1 MNENERYTGKPE
13 DPSRTKGSFDVIV
26 IGGGIAGCSAAIA
39 ARRHGRSVLL
49 IEKLTVLGGLA
60 TTGHITI
67 YLPLDDGYGRQV
79 IGGIS
84 EELLKLSTKYA
95 YHGTDIRTWKE
106 EGRRYECKFNG
117 PAFSLALE
125 ELLVTEGVEILY
137 DSLFVGGLMH
147 GGICKGVFVE
157 NKSGRSL
164 YAAKAVVDASGD
176 ADLFFRNGS
185 RCIAAKNSLSIWFY
199 ATDSEGPADDG
210 SCINQN
216 RGGRDAPGIRLISM
230 GRIDTKARKHIVN
243 VPYYGDSAE
252 DVDRFIKD
260 SHSSLLSEMKR
271 NPTLE
276 PASLPGMA
284 DIRMARRIE
293 GAYELS
299 DRDANMHFDDN
310 IAGTGDWR
318 RPGPVYEI
326 PYRTLFNDHLENV
339 LCAGRCISV
348 SGEAWEIIR
357 CIPQASATGQ
367 AAGTAA
373 SQLIEEGTTVRNL
386 DVRKLRSTLKADG
399 VILDVNKDG

>member
-1 MNENERYTGKPE
+1 MNEYERYAGEPVN
-13 DPSRTKGSFDVIV
+13 PSTAKASFDVIV
-26 IGGGIAGCSAAIA
+26 IGGGIAGCSAALA
-39 ARRHGRSVLL
+39 ARRHGRKVLL

-84 EELLKLSTKYA
+84 EELLKLSTRHV
-95 YHGTDIRTWKE
+95 YHGPDITRWKE

-125 ELLVTEGVEILY
+125 ELLLSEGVGILY
-137 DSLFVGGLMH
+137 DSLFVGGLFQ
-147 GGICKGVFVE
+147 GGLCKGIFVE
-157 NKSGRSL
+157 NKSGRAFYES
-164 YAAKAVVDASGD
+164 KAIVDASGD
-176 ADLFFRNGS
+176 ADLFFRSGS

-199 ATDSEGPADDG
+199 ATDTKETSKEGHAV
-210 SCINQN
+210 SQR
-216 RGGRDAPGIRLISM
+216 RGGQDAPGIRLVSM
-230 GRIDTKARKHIVN
+230 GRIDTKAERHIVN

-252 DVDRFIKD
+252 GVDRFIKD
-260 SHSSLLSEMKR
+260 SHSSLLSEIR
-271 NPTLE
+271 QNQSLE
-276 PASLPGMA
+276 PVSLPGMA
-284 DIRMARRIE
+284 DIRMSRRIE

-299 DRDANMHFDDN
+299 DKDANIHFEDN

-326 PYRTLFNDHLENV
+326 PYRTLFNGNLENV
-339 LCAGRCISV
+339 LCAGRCIST

-373 SQLIEEGTTVRNL
+373 SQIIEDRTTVQDL
-386 DVRKLRSTLKADG
+386 DVGKLRSTLKADG
-399 VILDVNKDG
+399 VILDVNKEN

>member
-1 MNENERYTGKPE
+1 MKFLQIVSCLTTTHTNRLKQTFSAVNIFLN
-13 DPSRTKGSFDVIV
+13 PSATLDV
-26 IGGGIAGCSAAIA
+26 SL
-39 ARRHGRSVLL
+39 SV
-49 IEKLTVLGGLA
+49 V
-60 TTGHITI
+60 
-67 YLPLDDGYGRQV
+67 YLQV
-79 IGGIS
+79 IQ
-84 EELLKLSTKYA
+84 
-95 YHGTDIRTWKE
+95 
-106 EGRRYECKFNG
+106 NG
-117 PAFSLALE
+117 
-125 ELLVTEGVEILY
+125 
-137 DSLFVGGLMH
+137 
-147 GGICKGVFVE
+147 
-157 NKSGRSL
+157 
-164 YAAKAVVDASGD
+164 
-176 ADLFFRNGS
+176 
-185 RCIAAKNSLSIWFY
+185 
-199 ATDSEGPADDG
+199 
-210 SCINQN
+210 
-216 RGGRDAPGIRLISM
+216 
-230 GRIDTKARKHIVN
+230 
-243 VPYYGDSAE
+243 
-252 DVDRFIKD
+252 
-260 SHSSLLSEMKR
+260 
-271 NPTLE
+271 LE

-386 DVRKLRSTLKADG
+386 DVSKLRSTLKADG